1 MTHPSKRKGDTAEL
15 EAARIVAVEL
25 GVDARRAL
33 GAGRAEDTGDI
44 WWPGQTLT
52 LQVKNYRNITLAVAD
67 GLDGSTRQQ
76 ANAGTPY
83 GAAMIR
89 RPGGHWF
96 FAQTVDQFMTM
107 YRETL

>member
-1 MTHPSKRKGDTAEL
+1 MAHPSKRKGNAAEL
-15 EAARIVAVEL
+15 EAARIIAHHL
-25 GVDARRAL
+25 GVDARRTL
-33 GAGRAEDTGDI
+33 RAGRTDDTGDL

-67 GLDGSTRQQ
+67 GLDGATRQQ

-89 RPGGHWF
+89 RPGGNWF
-96 FAQTVDQFMTM
+96 FAQTVEQFITM

>member
-1 MTHPSKRKGDTAEL
+1 MAHPSKTKGSRAEL
-15 EAARIVAVEL
+15 EAARLIAHHL
-25 GVDARRAL
+25 GIDCRRAL
-33 GAGRAEDTGDI
+33 GAGRADDTGDL

-67 GLDGSTRQQ
+67 GLEGAARQQ

-89 RPGGHWF
+89 RPGGNWF
-96 FAQTVDQFMTM
+96 FAQTVEQFTTM
-107 YRETL
+107 YRETM

>member
-1 MTHPSKRKGDTAEL
+1 MDNPSKRKGDAAEL
-15 EAARIVAVEL
+15 EAARIVATEL

-67 GLDGSTRQQ
+67 GLDGATRQQ

-96 FAQTVDQFMTM
+96 FAQTVGQFMAM